1 MPTLTLSSGTIK
13 ALGCSPAEVRKP
25 ALTAEAKRA
34 LEPLLLVQGFNPDR
48 VIRVIELA
56 TGGFVLAQ

>member
-1 MPTLTLSSGTIK
+1 MPTLTVSSGTIK
-13 ALGCSPAEVRKP
+13 ALGCSPAEVREP

-34 LEPLLLVQGFNPDR
+34 LEPLLLAQGFNPDR